1 MIPLAE
7 ILSSGRE
14 VVAMAIHPM
23 ETEIYK
29 ANYLAPE
36 IREIFDERS
45 IIESWLFLEGI
56 LAEVQGELGIIPEEV
71 AKEIKAKATL
81 KHVKFERIIEIFQKT
96 KHPPVATVRALAEVC
111 QHGAGEYVHYGLC
124 SPELTENA
132 LACSLKRV
140 MDVFERDLATI
151 RLHLNRLGDLHRHTL
166 MADRSHGQQALP
178 TTFGFIAAIWSDAV
192 SKQIDRFQEARKRI
206 LMGTIKG
213 VMGNHAPHYMIAGD
227 KCLEVEKRVL
237 ERLGLYSNRISF
249 GRHLERW
256 MEFMN
261 LLSLVAATFE
271 KICDDIFFQQRTEI
285 GELEEP
291 FDTESQIG
299 SSTMPQKRNPLL
311 CEAMIAWCRKIR
323 SNASAFSNA
332 HMRESHD
339 SIGFITEDLII
350 PETCVLSGAMLNAA
364 KSLLE
369 NLVVKKDA
377 MKRNLESSNGMI
389 MAEALMIGL
398 SKKTGKKQTA
408 HAIVHQAAMEAFEK
422 GIPFDKYIL
431 EYPSIRDQ
439 FTKEEIEGLLKPE
452 NYLGL
457 NDMCIDRVIQS

>member
-1 MIPLAE
+1 
-7 ILSSGRE
+7 
-14 VVAMAIHPM
+14 MAIHPM
-23 ETEIYK
+23 DTEIYR
-29 ANYLAPE
+29 ADYAAPE

-45 IIESWLFLEGI
+45 IIETWLLVEGI
-56 LAEVQGELGIIPEEV
+56 LAEVQGELGIIPLEV
-71 AKEIKAKATL
+71 AKEIKAKASL
-81 KHVKFERIIEIFQKT
+81 KHVRFERIIEIYRKT

-111 QHGAGEYVHYGLC
+111 EHGASEYVHYGLC

-132 LACSLKRV
+132 LAYSLKKM

-151 RLHLNRLGDLHRHTL
+151 RSHLNRLADLHRHTV

-178 TTFGFIAAIWSDAV
+178 TTFGFIAGIWSDAV
-192 SKQIDRFQEARKRI
+192 SKQIDRFQEARKRV
-206 LMGTIKG
+206 LMGTIKS
-213 VMGNHAPHYMIAGD
+213 VMGNHASHYMLAGD
-227 KCLEVEKRVL
+227 KCLELEKKVL

-249 GRHLERW
+249 IRHQERW
-256 MEFMN
+256 MEFLN
-261 LLSLVAATFE
+261 LLSLLAATVE
-271 KICDDIFFQQRTEI
+271 KICDDLYFQQRSEI
-285 GELEEP
+285 GEVEEY

-299 SSTMPQKRNPLL
+299 SSTMPQKRNPVL
-311 CEAMIAWCRKIR
+311 CEAILGWCNKVR
-323 SNASAFSNA
+323 SNAAAFSGV

-350 PETCVLSGAMLNAA
+350 PESCVLTGAMLNAA

-377 MKRNLESSNGMI
+377 MRRNVESSNGMI
-389 MAEALMIGL
+389 MAEALMLGL

-408 HAIVHQAAMEAFEK
+408 HAVVHQAAMEAFEK

-431 EYPSIRDQ
+431 EVPFIRDHL
-439 FTKEEIEGLLKPE
+439 TKEEIQGLLKPE

-457 NDMCIDRVIQS
+457 NDVCIDGVIER

>member
-1 MIPLAE
+1 
-7 ILSSGRE
+7 
-14 VVAMAIHPM
+14 M

-29 ANYLAPE
+29 ADYAAPE
-36 IREIFDERS
+36 IRGIFDERS
-45 IIESWLFLEGI
+45 MIETWLFFEGI
-56 LAEVQGELGIIPEEV
+56 LAEVQGELGIIPPEV
-71 AKEIKAKATL
+71 AKEIKAKASL
-81 KHVKFERIIEIFQKT
+81 KHVRFERIIEIYRKT

-111 QHGAGEYVHYGLC
+111 ERGAGEYVHYGLC
-124 SPELTENA
+124 SPELTENT
-132 LACSLKRV
+132 LAYSLKKV
-140 MDVFERDLATI
+140 MDVFERDLAAI
-151 RLHLNRLGDLHRHTL
+151 RSHLNRLAGLHRHTV

-213 VMGNHAPHYMIAGD
+213 VMGNHASHYMLAGE
-227 KCLEVEKRVL
+227 KCLELEKKVL

-249 GRHLERW
+249 RRHLERW
-256 MEFMN
+256 MEFLN
-261 LLSLVAATFE
+261 LLSLLAATFE
-271 KICDDIFFQQRTEI
+271 KICDDLYFLQRSEI
-285 GELEEP
+285 GEVEEH

-299 SSTMPQKRNPLL
+299 SSTMPQKRNPVL
-311 CEAMIAWCRKIR
+311 CEAILGWCSKIR
-323 SNASAFSNA
+323 SNAAAFSSA

-350 PETCVLSGAMLNAA
+350 PETCVLTGAMLNAA

-377 MKRNLESSNGMI
+377 MRRNLESSNGMI
-389 MAEALMIGL
+389 MAEALMLGL

-431 EYPSIRDQ
+431 ECPSIRDHL
-439 FTKEEIEGLLKPE
+439 TKEEIQGLLKPE

>member
-1 MIPLAE
+1 
-7 ILSSGRE
+7 
-14 VVAMAIHPM
+14 M

-29 ANYLAPE
+29 ADYAAPE
-36 IREIFDERS
+36 IRGIFDERS
-45 IIESWLFLEGI
+45 MIETWLFLEGI
-56 LAEVQGELGIIPEEV
+56 LAEVQGELGIIPPEV
-71 AKEIKAKATL
+71 AKEIKAKASL
-81 KHVKFERIIEIFQKT
+81 KHVRFERIIEIYRKT

-111 QHGAGEYVHYGLC
+111 ERGAGEYVHYGLC
-124 SPELTENA
+124 SPELTENT
-132 LACSLKRV
+132 LAYSLKKV
-140 MDVFERDLATI
+140 MDVFERDLAAI
-151 RLHLNRLGDLHRHTL
+151 RSHLNRLAGLHRHTV

-213 VMGNHAPHYMIAGD
+213 VMGNHASHYMLAGE
-227 KCLEVEKRVL
+227 KCLELEKKVL

-249 GRHLERW
+249 RRHLERW
-256 MEFMN
+256 MEFLN
-261 LLSLVAATFE
+261 LLSLLAATFE
-271 KICDDIFFQQRTEI
+271 KICDDLYFLQRSEI
-285 GELEEP
+285 GEVEEH

-299 SSTMPQKRNPLL
+299 SSTMPQKRNPVL
-311 CEAMIAWCRKIR
+311 CEAILGWCSKIR
-323 SNASAFSNA
+323 SNAAAFSSA

-350 PETCVLSGAMLNAA
+350 PETCVLTGAMLNAA

-377 MKRNLESSNGMI
+377 MRRNLESSNGMI
-389 MAEALMIGL
+389 MAEALMLGL

-431 EYPSIRDQ
+431 ECPSIRDHL
-439 FTKEEIEGLLKPE
+439 TKEEIQGLLKPE

>member
-1 MIPLAE
+1 
-7 ILSSGRE
+7 
-14 VVAMAIHPM
+14 MAIHPM

-29 ANYLAPE
+29 ADYVAPE

-45 IIESWLFLEGI
+45 IVESWLLFEGI

-71 AKEIKAKATL
+71 AKEIKTKATL
-81 KHVKFERIIEIFQKT
+81 RHVKFERIIEIYRKT
-96 KHPPVATVRALAEVC
+96 KHPPVATVRALAEIC
-111 QHGAGEYVHYGLC
+111 ERGAGEYVHYGLC
-124 SPELTENA
+124 SPELTENT
-132 LACSLKRV
+132 LAYSLKRV
-140 MDVFERDLATI
+140 MDIFEADLATI
-151 RLHLNRLGDLHRHTL
+151 RSDLNRLADLHRHTL

-192 SKQIDRFQEARKRI
+192 SKQIDRFQEARKRV
-206 LMGTIKG
+206 LMGTLKG
-213 VMGNHAPHYMIAGD
+213 VMGNHASHYMIAGE
-227 KCLEVEKRVL
+227 KCLELEKRVL

-249 GRHLERW
+249 RRHLERW
-256 MEFMN
+256 MEFLN
-261 LLSLVAATFE
+261 LLSLLAATFE
-271 KICDDIFFQQRTEI
+271 KICDDIFFQQRSEI
-285 GELEEP
+285 GEVEEH
-291 FDTESQIG
+291 FDIESQIG
-299 SSTMPQKRNPLL
+299 SSTMPQKRNPVQ
-311 CEAMIAWCRKIR
+311 CEAIIAWCRKIR
-323 SNASAFSNA
+323 SNASAFSHA

-377 MKRNLESSNGMI
+377 MRRNLESSNGMI
-389 MAEALMIGL
+389 MAEAFMLGL

-422 GIPFDKYIL
+422 GVPFDQYVL
-431 EYPSIRDQ
+431 EYPSIRDHL
-439 FTKEEIEGLLKPE
+439 TKEEIQGLLKPE

-457 NDMCIDRVIQS
+457 NDIVLTG